1 MAVPEQTP
9 YIEYTANGVATSFAL
24 GFNCESK
31 DHLIVLV
38 DDIEP
43 VVGTWSLSS
52 GAVVFNTAPENGKKI
67 TIQRNTPFSRNTDYQ
82 SYNNSFRP
90 PAVNNDFDRIWLK
103 LQELG
108 VTDWLLRL
116 YVDRLHG
123 EQKTYIDQKDTQ
135 LQNNINNLSTHVDQ
149 QDAQLQQ
156 NINNLKIHVDDN
168 DDELRTYLLEE
179 IRKQGVALDQLENYY
194 NHLIQRLA
202 NAAVDGGFDTSLVAE
217 GTTGFSQSQI
227 NAGLSSV
234 AELLS
239 IESPLKGM
247 RFFVK
252 SHHNENAIAHP
263 EFLGSG
269 WYVYDP
275 NQADINNGG
284 TIING
289 WVLIPENNTIT
300 PYHFGW
306 TGRDLAADI
315 EAFQKCFD
323 AVKHG
328 QTIRFWHSAHLE
340 KQIGKHTDI
349 YGTEGRSHGRLTLNG
364 GQPCLIM
371 RAKKNVTVIL
381 DGAELFTETACQGLI
396 DLVNCT
402 RCKVI
407 SGKLTG
413 GNYIRETSEYK
424 FPPIDGTT
432 GRAEKGYSTGGF
444 NTTTLSPDIGGFG
457 NNAVITQHEIS
468 GGYGGQFPQFDGTT
482 APTWGVWRGGQLGNH
497 SEGIRDVGGYK
508 NEINGVE
515 IHGFNGSAIRL
526 GLIRSLDGTIDYP
539 RVSNPTTRA
548 IAPDETIIRNCYLHD
563 CYIGGVHQDRA
574 TNTLFEDNFVEHVG
588 HPDTNA
594 SYDYIDPGYGFSTSR
609 SMPNVGFKI
618 NRNKFINCYRKGVDC
633 HQGTQFWITNNI
645 IRGVK
650 FDGIGIAVD
659 DDYADIAFQ
668 PYFEHVSLI
677 SGNDIEAKGIAIYYG
692 NGQFGRRRMEDQKK
706 RWETLHVVI
715 RDNVLKAGCG
725 FYFNYGHAPFKI
737 LNNTFIYA
745 LPFPNENHARYLSNG
760 IILGSFYRG
769 LTTGDLIK
777 GNTFQNSKDGNYG
790 TFIGTASTVNEQR
803 GTIIKD
809 NLFNITPWFYVNG
822 ADSQYAHQ
830 EVVTRSGLA
839 TTPIGYN
846 TSKIAEDYIIESNI
860 IQNDF
865 HHPITFGGGGAGAI
879 AYARLGQT
887 GDILSIQ
894 LLSGGSGYNGA
905 VTATVINKG
914 YSSGATLLA
923 TTTNGV
929 ITSVTVVN
937 AGTDYRNTYE
947 LTVPRFNVEFGFK
960 NINGNTC
967 NSGFR
972 STKPSILSVVNTDYS
987 PLIATPFVKD
997 GGVFTCQIRGSAA
1010 SSPATVAL
1018 INEPANGGVINF
1030 WIKIPSAL
1038 NSKAS
1043 GVVVASTGTLDGA
1056 NSSNTSI
1063 NANFTPTGFKL
1074 DGVNYVDGGSYSSST
1089 ELAFDT
1095 WYMLTKTGI
1104 NLMYRNLCIGTKF
1117 DASGNPNTSDSISFN
1132 IASFNIVG
1140 GATWTLAE
1148 TLNVFNQQK
1157 IIFGK

>member
-1 MAVPEQTP
+1 MAVSEQTP
-9 YIEYTANGVATSFAL
+9 YIEYVGNGVATNFAL
-24 GFNCESK
+24 NFDCKSK
-31 DHLIVLV
+31 GHLIVLV
-38 DDIEP
+38 DEIEP
-43 VVGTWSLSS
+43 PIETWSLYS
-52 GAVVFNTAPENGKKI
+52 GNVVFTTAPASSQKI
-67 TIQRNTPFSRNTDYQ
+67 TIQRNTPFSRTTDYQ

-90 PAVNNDFDRIWLK
+90 PAVNDDFDRVWLK

-108 VTDWLLRL
+108 VADWLLRL
-116 YVDRLHG
+116 YIDRLHG

-135 LQNNINNLSTHVDQ
+135 LQNNINNLSIHVDQ
-149 QDAQLQQ
+149 QDVRLQQ
-156 NINNLKIHVDDN
+156 NIDNLKIYVDDN
-168 DDELRTYLLEE
+168 DDELRTDLLEE
-179 IRKQGVALDQLENYY
+179 IRKQGVALDQLEEYY

-202 NAAVDGGFDTSLVAE
+202 NTATNNGWDTSLVTE

-227 NAGLSSV
+227 NAGLSSITD
-234 AELLS
+234 LLS
-239 IESPLKGM
+239 IQSPLRGM
-247 RFFVK
+247 RFFIK
-252 SHHNENAIAHP
+252 SHHNENAVAYP

-269 WYVYDP
+269 WYIYEP
-275 NQADINNGG
+275 NQAAINNGG

-306 TGRDLAADI
+306 SGKDLAADM

-328 QTIRFWHSAHLE
+328 QTIRFWHTAHLE

-349 YGTEGRSHGRLTLNG
+349 YGAEGRSHGRLTLNG

-381 DGAELFTETACQGLI
+381 DSAELYTETACQGLI

-413 GNYIRETSEYK
+413 GNYIRETDQYK

-432 GRAEKGYSTGGF
+432 GASEKGTSNRGF

-457 NNAVITQHEIS
+457 NNAVITQYETS
-468 GGYGGQFPQFDGTT
+468 GGYGGAFPQFDGTT

-508 NEINGVE
+508 NEINGIE

-526 GLIRSLDGTIDYP
+526 GLIRSLDGTVDYP
-539 RVSNPTTRA
+539 RISNATTRA

-574 TNTLFEDNFVEHVG
+574 TNTLFEDNFVFHVG
-588 HPDTNA
+588 HPNTNA
-594 SYDYIDPGYGFSTSR
+594 SYDYVDPGYGFSTSR
-609 SMPNVGFKI
+609 SMPNFGFKV
-618 NRNKFINCYRKGVDC
+618 NRNRFIDCYRKGVDC
-633 HQGTQFWITNNI
+633 HQGSQFWIKDNI

-659 DDYADIAFQ
+659 DDYADVAFQ
-668 PYFEHVSLI
+668 PYFEHVSVI
-677 SGNDIEAKGIAIYYG
+677 SGNDIEAKGNAIYYG
-692 NGQFGRRRMEDQKK
+692 NGQFGRKRMEDLKK

-745 LPFPNENHARYLSNG
+745 SPFPNENHARYVSTAIN
-760 IILGSFYRG
+760 IGSFLRG
-769 LTTGDLIK
+769 LTAGDLIK
-777 GNTFQNSKDGNYG
+777 GNTFQNSKDGNFAN
-790 TFIGTASTVNEQR
+790 FISTLSTPNEQR

-809 NLFNITPWFYVNG
+809 NLFNITPWYYVAG
-822 ADSQYAHQ
+822 ADSQYAHND
-830 EVVTRSGLA
+830 VVTRSGLV
-839 TTPIGYN
+839 TTPITYN
-846 TSKIAEDYIIESNI
+846 TSKIPEDYIIESNI
-860 IQNDF
+860 VQNDF
-865 HHPITFGGGGAGAI
+865 HHPITFGGGGNGAI
-879 AYARLGQT
+879 AYARLGQA
-887 GDILSIQ
+887 GDIVGVQ

-905 VTATVINKG
+905 VTATVTNKG
-914 YSSGATLLA
+914 YSNGASLLA
-923 TTTNGV
+923 TATNGV

-937 AGTDYRNTYE
+937 AGTGYRNTYE

-960 NINGNTC
+960 NTNGNTC

-987 PLIATPFVKD
+987 SLATTPFAKD
-997 GGVFTCQIRGSAA
+997 GSVFTCQIRGSAT

-1018 INEPANGGVINF
+1018 INEPMNGGVINF
-1030 WIKIPSAL
+1030 WIKIPSGL

-1043 GVVVASTGTLDGA
+1043 GGVVGSSGALDGA

-1074 DGVNYVDGGSYSSST
+1074 DGVNYVDGASYSSST

-1095 WYMLTKTGI
+1095 WYMLSKIGI
-1104 NLMYRNLCIGTKF
+1104 GLTYRNLCIGTKF
-1117 DASGNPNTSDSISFN
+1117 DASGNPNQTDSISFN
-1132 IASFNIVG
+1132 IANFNIVG
-1140 GATWTLAE
+1140 GATWTLLE

-1157 IIFGK
+1157 TMFGK